1 MEEAQIEVNFAL
13 EAIHEVKGESERQ
26 KAMTSELDAQR
37 VAATSNKTILSDL
50 EQTVHQLSRQS
61 VRAEEKLHHL
71 RKQITSRGAET
82 QQAVEELHKQL
93 LDAESA
99 RTKVRYSYS

>member
-1 MEEAQIEVNFAL
+1 MIH
-13 EAIHEVKGESERQ
+13 AIHEVKGESDRQ
-26 KAMTSELDAQR
+26 KAMTMELDSQR

-50 EQTVHQLSRQS
+50 EQTVQQLSRQG
-61 VRAEEKLHHL
+61 VRAEEKLIHL

-82 QQAVEELHKQL
+82 HQAVEELHKQL

-99 RTKVRYSYS
+99 RTKVC